1 MTSATRDN
9 SVVVW
14 RWPAVS
20 AGGFSLAEVLITVMV
35 IAISATV
42 VVPLLGSGDYS
53 IARAGA
59 RRVASDL
66 QYAQDTAIA
75 TQKDITVT
83 FDVDRESYW
92 LSNESGVLIHPIT
105 SNAYTAD
112 FTVDKELSRLDIV
125 KASGGGIEVV
135 SGSVSVTFDPTG
147 VPNREGTVVLR
158 AGGSTF
164 NVTVS
169 SITGTVSVTAGD

>member
-1 MTSATRDN
+1 MTNATRDN
-9 SVVVW
+9 TVVV
-14 RWPAVS
+14 RRRAMVTG
-20 AGGFSLAEVLITVMV
+20 GGFSLVEVLIMV
-35 IAISATV
+35 LVIGISAMV

-83 FDVDRESYW
+83 FDVDNETYL

-105 SNAYTAD
+105 GNAYTTD
-112 FTVDKELSRLDIV
+112 FTVDNELSQLDIV
-125 KASGGGIEVV
+125 TASGGGSIM
-135 SGSVSVTFDPTG
+135 FDPTG
-147 VPNREGTVVLR
+147 TPSATGTVVLR
-158 AGGSTF
+158 AGVSTF

-169 SITGTVSVTAGD
+169 AITGTVSVTADE

>member
-1 MTSATRDN
+1 MTNATRDN
-9 SVVVW
+9 TAVVGRPLPVI
-14 RWPAVS
+14 
-20 AGGFSLAEVLITVMV
+20 AGGFSLAEVLIMV
-35 IAISATV
+35 LVIGIAAAV
-42 VVPLLGSGDYS
+42 VVPVMSSTDYS

-66 QYAQDTAIA
+66 QYAQDMAIV

-83 FDVDRESYW
+83 FDINTESYW

-105 SNAYTAD
+105 DNAYTTD
-112 FTVDKELSRLDIV
+112 FTAVKELSQLDIV
-125 KASGGGIEVV
+125 EVSGGG
-135 SGSVSVTFDPTG
+135 SVTFDPAG
-147 VPNREGTVVLR
+147 VPNLQCVVVLR

-169 SITGTVSVTAGD
+169 SITGTVSAAAEE